1 MLDQAF
7 LADLRSAS
15 TKALRALTSVLDAAL
30 DPAEK
35 NRPPVSQV
43 RLAAIQVL
51 KLAQA
56 FLGPAEV
63 TAAASPAPA
72 PTPTPTPTP
81 TPAARPA
88 AATPTPSP
96 RPAARPVIKP
106 DRLALALGL
115 KPLLPETIP
124 AAPARIAADAAWP
137 VSPSLASSCSA

>member
-30 DPAEK
+30 DPAVK
-35 NRPPVSQV
+35 DRPPVSQV

-51 KLAQA
+51 KLAQI
-56 FLGPAEV
+56 FLGPADV
-63 TAAASPAPA
+63 AAAAAPTPA
-72 PTPTPTPTP
+72 PTSAPVDRRTGAH
-81 TPAARPA
+81 PA
-88 AATPTPSP
+88 PSP
-96 RPAARPVIKP
+96 KPASRAPSKP

-137 VSPSLASSCSA
+137 VTPSLTSSCPT

>member
-30 DPAEK
+30 DPAVK

-63 TAAASPAPA
+63 AAAASPAPA

-81 TPAARPA
+81 TARPA